1 MFSIIE
7 NKLVKVSPDAFVKK
21 SIDKLCNDATIIKV
35 VPEQTKFIDRI
46 CSDDIEKIKRYDIDV
61 FIRLG
66 FRILKGDILKIAK
79 SGVWSYHHG
88 DNDVN
93 RGRPPGIWEFLEK
106 WDTTGMILQIL
117 TEDLDDGKI
126 LYKSHSATNINSWK
140 KNKNGYYW
148 KGVSLIPRK
157 LKELHMLGNEV
168 FFQKV
173 YQDNK
178 ELKFY
183 FNRLYKYPKRAE
195 LIWKLVQR
203 YLSIAKKK
211 IVNLFYFDQ
220 WILLYKFN
228 KKGGPSK
235 TIYQFK
241 KIIPPKDK
249 FWADPFVVKEDGEYY
264 IFFEEYLY
272 KTKKGHLSVLKIDK
286 KGNYTEPK
294 IILNKD
300 YHLSYPFVFKDRGSF
315 YMIRNKR

>member
-1 MFSIIE
+1 M
-7 NKLVKVSPDAFVKK
+7 
-21 SIDKLCNDATIIKV
+21 
-35 VPEQTKFIDRI
+35 
-46 CSDDIEKIKRYDIDV
+46 
-61 FIRLG
+61 
-66 FRILKGDILKIAK
+66 
-79 SGVWSYHHG
+79 
-88 DNDVN
+88 
-93 RGRPPGIWEFLEK
+93 
-106 WDTTGMILQIL
+106 
-117 TEDLDDGKI
+117 
-126 LYKSHSATNINSWK
+126 
-140 KNKNGYYW
+140 
-148 KGVSLIPRK
+148 
-157 LKELHMLGNEV
+157 
-168 FFQKV
+168 
-173 YQDNK
+173 
-178 ELKFY
+178 
-183 FNRLYKYPKRAE
+183 
-195 LIWKLVQR
+195 IWKLVQR

-315 YMIRNKR
+315 YMIPETKGNNTIELYKCIEFPNKWELEKVLMKDIQAVDATILKKDNQYWMFVNIQDHQGVSTVDELFFVFKRIGFRTVGTSPSKPVISDVRSSRSAGKIFEYNGELFRPSQNNAKQYGHAMNINKIVTLNKESYKENVVSRVFLIGKRM